1 MTVKYVEQMVL
12 KAMDDMDLVKRKN
25 NVTVM
30 YNSDDKTLRVSRF
43 GTTVLVLDF
52 EPYGSDG
59 YKSSEVGVV
68 TWLVTSKTDA
78 DALNTVF
85 ETLRNVG
92 ENVPDLK
99 FGYRPVNGGG
109 YAQLPD
115 GTEFK

>member
-1 MTVKYVEQMVL
+1 MTVKYVEQLVR
-12 KAMDDMDLVKRKN
+12 KAMDDIDLVQRKN

-30 YNSDDKTLRVSRF
+30 YDSYDKTLRVTRF
-43 GTTVLVLDF
+43 GTTVLVLAFDA
-52 EPYGSDG
+52 GAN
-59 YKSSEVGVV
+59 YKVEVV

-85 ETLRNVG
+85 ETLSSMWNYDM
-92 ENVPDLK
+92 PDLK

-109 YAQLPD
+109 YAKFSD

>member
-12 KAMDDMDLVKRKN
+12 KAMDDMDLVQRKN
-25 NVTVM
+25 NVTVT
-30 YNSDDKTLRVSRF
+30 YDSYDKTLRVTRF
-43 GTTVLVLDF
+43 DTTVLVLDF

-59 YKSSEVGVV
+59 YRSNEVGVV
-68 TWLVTSKTDA
+68 MWLVTSKTDA

-85 ETLRNVG
+85 ETLTSAG
-92 ENVPDLK
+92 ENMPDLK

-109 YAQLPD
+109 YAQFSD